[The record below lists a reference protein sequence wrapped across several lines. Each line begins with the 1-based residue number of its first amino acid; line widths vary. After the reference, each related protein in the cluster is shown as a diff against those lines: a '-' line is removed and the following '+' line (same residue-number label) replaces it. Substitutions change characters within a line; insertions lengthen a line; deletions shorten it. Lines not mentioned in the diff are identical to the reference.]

1 MIARRR
7 DGTVVETYDGQGK
20 VIRFLY
26 DTPMGKLLLP
36 ILIRPRVSRL
46 GGWILD
52 RGISRG
58 LVAPFIRRNHLNM
71 EDYPPC
77 RYRSFN
83 DFFTR
88 QIRPECRPID
98 RTPEVLISPCDGKL
112 TAISIQENTRF
123 QIKGTDYTME
133 TLLNDT
139 VLAERYRGGT
149 LLLFRLSVDDYH
161 RYCHVAEGVAGSV
174 RHIAGRYHTVNPF
187 AAEKQ
192 PIYHENTREY
202 SLLRTE
208 QFGEIITMEV
218 GALLVGRIKNT
229 FQPGNVFRGEE
240 KGRFEF
246 GGSTV
251 ILILQ
256 QGKICV
262 DGDILKNSCQGE
274 ETVVK
279 MGERIGRAG

>member
-7 DGTVVETYDGQGK
+7 DGTVVETYEGQGK

-26 DTPMGKLLLP
+26 DSPMGNLLLP

-52 RGISRG
+52 QGISRG

-139 VLAERYRGGT
+139 ALAERYRGGT

-161 RYCHVAEGVAGSV
+161 RYCHVTEGVAGPV
-174 RHIAGRYHTVNPF
+174 RHIAGCYHTVNPF
-187 AAEKQ
+187 AAEKR
-192 PIYHENTREY
+192 PIYLENTREY

-256 QGKICV
+256 QGKICI
-262 DGDILKNSCQGE
+262 DEDILKNSCQGE